1 MSEPK
6 RRLPMLG
13 AMGADEPAAP
23 PEIEAEA
30 IERAQH
36 GRRTFLKALSA
47 GAVAA
52 AAAGC
57 DAGSAW
63 EGFFQQHY
71 HRLSD
76 EEKREIFARLE
87 AETLAETGV
96 RVTIRDPQP
105 MRGVQF
111 GYALNLTACTGCRQ
125 CEYACA
131 VENNTAPEMHYIRVL
146 EFDVGTFDVFEADQ
160 DYEGQVPR
168 AGKVYMPVA
177 CQQCVN
183 PPCVSACPVNATWR
197 ERDGIVV
204 IDYNWCIGCR
214 YCQAA
219 CPYGA
224 RRFNFREPSIRP
236 SEINPDQGYLS
247 NRARPAGV
255 MEKCHFCLHRVRRG
269 QLPACQEACPVGAR
283 KFGNILDPS
292 SEIRMI
298 LESKRTYVLK
308 QELGTIPRF
317 YYFFG

>member
-1 MSEPK
+1 MSTK
-6 RRLPMLG
+6 KKRLPVLTEAALPEAHTSDEVE
-13 AMGADEPAAP
+13 AMA
-23 PEIEAEA
+23 
-30 IERAQH
+30 RAQH
-36 GRRTFLKALSA
+36 GRRTFLQAV
-47 GAVAA
+47 GAVGAA
-52 AAAGC
+52 AALAGC
-57 DAGSAW
+57 EPSGAW

-76 EEKREIFARLE
+76 EDKREIFARLE
-87 AETLAETGV
+87 AEAYAETGV
-96 RVTIRDPQP
+96 TVNISDPQP

-111 GYALNLTACTGCRQ
+111 AYALNLTACTGCRQ

-131 VENNTAPEMHYIRVL
+131 VENNTPPDMHYIRVL
-146 EFDVGTFDVFEADQ
+146 EFDVGTFDVFEADR

-183 PPCVSACPVNATWR
+183 PPCVAACPVRATWR

-204 IDYNWCIGCR
+204 IDYNWCVGCR

-224 RRFNFREPSIRP
+224 RRFNFEQASIRP

-255 MEKCHFCLHRVRRG
+255 MEKCHFCLHRTRRG

-283 KFGNILDPS
+283 KFGNILDPN
-292 SEIRMI
+292 SEVRQI
-298 LESKRTYVLK
+298 LESKRAYVLK
-308 QELGTIPRF
+308 QELGTMPRF
-317 YYFFG
+317 YYYFG